1 MENDCDSKKV
11 KKWRTCYF
19 CAMNSIEEFVEKVNQ
34 VIGLGQFSKLTL
46 SKPRYKSNGLQNIF
60 IRVVDIKASQKLS
73 FNYRHKTKDLTK
85 NFDLTEGLNELTAQ
99 LEDKFKNATLL
110 TPSATFQLMI
120 NKKGKVAVIESK
132 PAAASTSST
141 HDKQKLKRAPLD
153 APYLHELGITNTSGE
168 LIPKMADKYRQINKY
183 LEIMD
188 HQIEASIQKKELS
201 IVDMGSG
208 KGYLTFAL
216 YDFLKR
222 EKGLDVTVT
231 GIELRQELVDFCN
244 DKAKKCGFEKL
255 QFINQRIEEF
265 EEEHIDILI
274 ALHACDT
281 ATDDAL
287 AKAIIAKSELIV
299 CAPCCHKQVRQQVK
313 GKTQETPILKYGIFQ
328 ERHFEMVTDTIRALI
343 LEQHG
348 YQSKV
353 FEFVSNEH
361 TRKNIM
367 LIGTKSN
374 QSNKEEAT
382 QKIAAL
388 KKEYQI
394 DFQYLEQLV

>member
-1 MENDCDSKKV
+1 
-11 KKWRTCYF
+11 
-19 CAMNSIEEFVEKVNQ
+19 MNSIEDFVEKVSETINSNQ
-34 VIGLGQFSKLTL
+34 FTKLTL

-60 IRVVDIKASQKLS
+60 IRAIDLKGDQKLS
-73 FNYRHKTKDLTK
+73 FNYRHLTKDLTK
-85 NFDLTEGLNELTAQ
+85 NFEIKVGLEELESH
-99 LEDKFKNATLL
+99 LNDKFKHATLL
-110 TPSATFQLMI
+110 TSQATWQLMI
-120 NKKGKVAVIESK
+120 NKKGKITIIESQ
-132 PAAASTSST
+132 ASTSSISSS
-141 HDKQKLKRAPLD
+141 HNKEKLKRAPLA
-153 APYLHELGITNTSGE
+153 APYLFELGITTSHGE

-188 HQIEASIQKKELS
+188 HQIEANIKKKKLKL
-201 IVDMGSG
+201 VDMGSG

-216 YDFLKR
+216 YDFLQR
-222 EKGLDVTVT
+222 ERGLDVSIT

-244 DKAKKCGFEKL
+244 KKAKKCGFKKL
-255 QFINQRIEEF
+255 QFINQKIEEY
-265 EEEHIDILI
+265 EDDKIDILI

-287 AKAIIAKSELIV
+287 AKAILAKTDLIV

-313 GKTQETPILKYGIFQ
+313 GKSQENPLLKYGIFQ

-367 LIGTKSN
+367 LIGAKS
-374 QSNKEEAT
+374 E
-382 QKIAAL
+382 KIDPNLAIEKLSAI
-388 KKEYQI
+388 KKEYHI
-394 DFQYLEQLV
+394 DFQYLERLV

>member
-1 MENDCDSKKV
+1 MK
-11 KKWRTCYF
+11 
-19 CAMNSIEEFVEKVNQ
+19 SIEEFVEKVSE
-34 VIGLGQFSKLTL
+34 VIKASEFSKLTL

-60 IRVVDIKASQKLS
+60 IRLVEMKENEKLS
-73 FNYRHKTKDLTK
+73 FNFRHKTKDLTK
-85 NFDLTEGLNELTAQ
+85 NFDLNDGLAELESQ
-99 LEDKFKNATLL
+99 LSDKFKHATLL
-110 TPSATFQLMI
+110 TTEATYQLML
-120 NKKGKVAVIESK
+120 NKKGKATITESK
-132 PAAASTSST
+132 TSQASVSNS
-141 HDKQKLKRAPLD
+141 HDKKKIKRAPLD
-153 APYLHELGITNTSGE
+153 APYLSELGITTHSGE

-188 HQIEASIQKKELS
+188 HQIETNVKKKVLS
-201 IVDMGSG
+201 LVDMGSG

-216 YDFLKR
+216 YDFLQR
-222 EKGLDVTVT
+222 EKGLDVTIT

-244 DKAKKCGFEKL
+244 DKAKKCGFEQL
-255 QFINQRIEEF
+255 QFINQRIEDYNNES
-265 EEEHIDILI
+265 IDVLI

-287 AKAIIAKSELIV
+287 AKAIAANSDLIV

-313 GKTQETPILKYGIFQ
+313 GKTQESPLLQYGIFQ

-367 LIGTKSN
+367 LIGAKSKHADA
-374 QSNKEEAT
+374 QQAKE
-382 QKIAAL
+382 KIDAL
-388 KKEYQI
+388 KKVNHI
-394 DFQYLEQLV
+394 DFQYLERLV

>member
-1 MENDCDSKKV
+1 
-11 KKWRTCYF
+11 
-19 CAMNSIEEFVEKVNQ
+19 MNSIKEFAEKVSEAVSSNQ
-34 VIGLGQFSKLTL
+34 FGKLTL

-60 IRVVDIKASQKLS
+60 IRMVDLKGEQKLS
-73 FNYRHKTKDLTK
+73 FNYRHLTKDLTK
-85 NFDLTEGLNELTAQ
+85 NFELAEGLHELES
-99 LEDKFKNATLL
+99 LLSDKFKHATLL
-110 TPSATFQLMI
+110 SSEATWQLMI
-120 NKKGKVAVIESK
+120 NKKGKVTVIASK
-132 PAAASTSST
+132 PIAAANDTT
-141 HDKQKLKRAPLD
+141 HNKEKIKRAPLD
-153 APYLHELGITNTSGE
+153 APYLHELGITTADGE

-188 HQIEASIQKKELS
+188 HQIETNVKKTSLNL
-201 IVDMGSG
+201 VDMGSG

-216 YDFLKR
+216 YDFLWR
-222 EKGLDVTVT
+222 IKGLDVNVT

-244 DKAKKCGFEKL
+244 EKASKCGFEKL
-255 QFINQRIEEF
+255 QFINQRIEQYQAEK
-265 EEEHIDILI
+265 IDILI

-287 AKAIIAKSELIV
+287 AKAIAAKSDLIV

-313 GKTQETPILKYGIFQ
+313 GKTQENPLLKYGIFQ

-367 LIGTKSN
+367 LIGSKSK
-374 QSNKEEAT
+374 QADRAHAIE
-382 QKIAAL
+382 KIEAL
-388 KKEYQI
+388 KKEYHI